1 MCLCCAVQCH
11 HERFRL
17 CQLQNGLKALPTL
30 RPECFGSLQAKI
42 EASHVHVVSSAA
54 STVTSG
60 CSVYIGV
67 EDVCS
72 LTGGGEGKERKQDRS
87 CVRLLLRVLSPLKP
101 SGESSFP
108 VSVVK
113 VATEFYFYKRVSP
126 PLVPSWLV

>member
-1 MCLCCAVQCH
+1 MSSVACALYSTLDCVCVVGVQCH

-67 EDVCS
+67 EDVF
-72 LTGGGEGKERKQDRS
+72 THWWGGRKGKKTRSKLRVFITQCPFPSETVWRELLSSVSGEGS
-87 CVRLLLRVLSPLKP
+87 C
-101 SGESSFP
+101 
-108 VSVVK
+108 
-113 VATEFYFYKRVSP
+113 
-126 PLVPSWLV
+126 

>member
-72 LTGGGEGKERKQDRS
+72 LTGGGGRKGKKTRS
-87 CVRLLLRVLSPLKP
+87 KLRVFITQCPFPFKTVCRELLS
-101 SGESSFP
+101 SVRGEGS
-108 VSVVK
+108 
-113 VATEFYFYKRVSP
+113 Y
-126 PLVPSWLV
+126 